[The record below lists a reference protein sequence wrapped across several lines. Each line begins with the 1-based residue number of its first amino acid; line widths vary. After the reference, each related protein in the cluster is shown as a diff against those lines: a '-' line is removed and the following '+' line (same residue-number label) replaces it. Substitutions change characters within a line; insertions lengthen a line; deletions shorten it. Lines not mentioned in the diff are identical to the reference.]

1 MEENIFDAIP
11 GFDRLLEEKTFE
23 ALSGRERDLVLQ
35 FISREEYNHF
45 RETVMVAKR
54 GMYRREPPIAPD
66 PSVKKRLIQRFGS
79 DATTPASPSSLSLS
93 RLLNHRI
100 PLYQAALAA
109 SVFIFMVIFLLLQ
122 NHRMP
127 VGVAVADT
135 VYVDR
140 PMLLKDTVWLEKSGK
155 KGPETVMIR
164 HSRPEPRGPVPARS
178 INENP
183 LYTRQMDDAMRRV
196 SVISGLENDRSVNN
210 DAGLMKLVITG
221 MAIATSP

>member
-1 MEENIFDAIP
+1 MF
-11 GFDRLLEEKTFE
+11 
-23 ALSGRERDLVLQ
+23 
-35 FISREEYNHF
+35 
-45 RETVMVAKR
+45 
-54 GMYRREPPIAPD
+54 
-66 PSVKKRLIQRFGS
+66 
-79 DATTPASPSSLSLS
+79 SS
-93 RLLNHRI
+93 
-100 PLYQAALAA
+100 A
-109 SVFIFMVIFLLLQ
+109 LLLQ

-127 VGVAVADT
+127 LRTAVSDT

-140 PMLLKDTVWLEKSGK
+140 PMLLKDTVWLEKSREES
-155 KGPETVMIR
+155 PETAKVNPS
-164 HSRPEPRGPVPARS
+164 HPETLSPSLARS